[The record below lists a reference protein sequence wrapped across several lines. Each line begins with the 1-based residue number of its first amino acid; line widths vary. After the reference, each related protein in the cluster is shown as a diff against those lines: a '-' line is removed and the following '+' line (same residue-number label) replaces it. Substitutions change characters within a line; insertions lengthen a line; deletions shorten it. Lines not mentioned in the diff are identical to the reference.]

1 MTTYEAKSYPRSR
14 EALKAGNLD
23 ISQNGKYTIAR
34 KQLNGATP
42 GACYGLGVIALTL
55 YPYFFGNQALAVV
68 RREASSM
75 EKRERFKILIT
86 DTIPLLT
93 GMVDQANKKF
103 PELVSKIDWILVDR
117 GDEQELMEKVPGVD
131 ILVGARNR
139 MTRQVIE
146 KADKAFFIQQCS
158 AGYDNIDLQAARE
171 KGIKVSNAG
180 GAGVI
185 PVAEHT
191 IMLMLAISKNLT
203 KSDRT
208 MKAGEWIFGECMG
221 RVYELRDKM
230 LGIVGLGKIGA
241 QVARLADAFGMKLQY
256 FDPYRADARDLNL
269 PINKVSLE
277 ELLKTS
283 DFVNIHALLTPE
295 TRGLIGRKELEM
307 MKETAYLINTSRGAI
322 VDEEALAEILERKRI
337 RGAGIDVYGEHGDPP
352 DKSSKLLKQD
362 NAVLTPHI
370 GGVTAEDIYRNFY
383 ETSLGNIMDVVKGEE
398 PKYVVN

>member
-1 MTTYEAKSYPRSR
+1 
-14 EALKAGNLD
+14 
-23 ISQNGKYTIAR
+23 
-34 KQLNGATP
+34 
-42 GACYGLGVIALTL
+42 
-55 YPYFFGNQALAVV
+55 
-68 RREASSM
+68 M
-75 EKRERFKILIT
+75 EKRERFRILIT

-93 GMVDQANKKF
+93 GMIDQANKKF

-131 ILVGARNR
+131 ILVGARYR
-139 MTRQVIE
+139 IDRRILE

-191 IMLMLAISKNLT
+191 IMLMLAISKNLARAD
-203 KSDRT
+203 KT

-230 LGIVGLGKIGA
+230 LGIVGLGKIGS
-241 QVARLADAFGMKLQY
+241 QVARIAHGFGMKLQY
-256 FDPYRADARDLNL
+256 FDPYRADASDLNL
-269 PINKVSLE
+269 PINRVSLE

-307 MKETAYLINTSRGAI
+307 MKETAYLINSSRGAI
-322 VDEEALAEILERKRI
+322 VDEEALADILENKRI

-352 DKSSKLLKQD
+352 DKSSRLLKLD
-362 NAVLTPHI
+362 NVVLTPHI

-383 ETSLGNIMDVVKGEE
+383 ETSLGNIIDVVKGEE

>member
-1 MTTYEAKSYPRSR
+1 
-14 EALKAGNLD
+14 
-23 ISQNGKYTIAR
+23 
-34 KQLNGATP
+34 
-42 GACYGLGVIALTL
+42 
-55 YPYFFGNQALAVV
+55 
-68 RREASSM
+68 M

-139 MTRQVIE
+139 MNRKVLE

-158 AGYDNIDLQAARE
+158 AGYDNVDLKAAKE

-191 IMLMLAISKNLT
+191 IMLMLAISKNLAI
-203 KSDRT
+203 SDRT
-208 MKAGEWIFGECMG
+208 MKAGEWIFGECIG

-230 LGIVGLGKIGA
+230 LGIVGLGNIGA
-241 QVARLADAFGMKLQY
+241 QVARLAHAFGMRLQY
-256 FDPYRADARDLNL
+256 FDPYRADASDLNL
-269 PINKVSLE
+269 PIKKVSLE

-322 VDEEALAEILERKRI
+322 VDEEALADILEKKRI
-337 RGAGIDVYGEHGDPP
+337 RGAGIDVYGDHGDPP
-352 DKSSKLLKQD
+352 DKSSRLLKQE
-362 NAVLTPHI
+362 NVILTPHI
-370 GGVTAEDIYRNFY
+370 AGSTAEDIYRNFY
-383 ETSLGNIMDVVKGEE
+383 ETSLGNIMSVVRGEE

>member
-1 MTTYEAKSYPRSR
+1 
-14 EALKAGNLD
+14 
-23 ISQNGKYTIAR
+23 
-34 KQLNGATP
+34 
-42 GACYGLGVIALTL
+42 
-55 YPYFFGNQALAVV
+55 
-68 RREASSM
+68 M

-139 MTRQVIE
+139 MNRKVLE
-146 KADKAFFIQQCS
+146 KADKVFFIQQCS
-158 AGYDNIDLQAARE
+158 AGYDNVDLKAAKE

-191 IMLMLAISKNLT
+191 IMLMLAISKNLAR
-203 KSDRT
+203 SDRT
-208 MKAGEWIFGECMG
+208 MKAGEWIFGECIG

-230 LGIVGLGKIGA
+230 LGIVGLGNIGA
-241 QVARLADAFGMKLQY
+241 QVARLAHAFGMKLQY
-256 FDPYRADARDLNL
+256 FDPYRADASDLNL
-269 PINKVSLE
+269 PIKKVSLE

-322 VDEEALAEILERKRI
+322 VDEEALADILEKKRI
-337 RGAGIDVYGEHGDPP
+337 RGAGIDVYGDHGDPP
-352 DKSSKLLKQD
+352 DKSSRLLKQE
-362 NAVLTPHI
+362 NVILTPHI
-370 GGVTAEDIYRNFY
+370 AGSTAEDIYRNFY
-383 ETSLGNIMDVVKGEE
+383 ETSLGNIMSVVRGEE

>member
-1 MTTYEAKSYPRSR
+1 
-14 EALKAGNLD
+14 
-23 ISQNGKYTIAR
+23 
-34 KQLNGATP
+34 
-42 GACYGLGVIALTL
+42 
-55 YPYFFGNQALAVV
+55 
-68 RREASSM
+68 M

-139 MTRQVIE
+139 MPRQVIE

-158 AGYDNIDLQAARE
+158 AGYDNIDLKAAKE

-191 IMLMLAISKNLT
+191 IMLMLAISKNLIR
-203 KSDRT
+203 SDRT
-208 MKAGEWIFGECMG
+208 MKAGEWIFSECIG

-241 QVARLADAFGMKLQY
+241 QVARLAHAFGMKLQY
-256 FDPYRADARDLNL
+256 FDPYRADDSDLNL

-322 VDEEALAEILERKRI
+322 VDEEALADILEKKRI

-352 DKSSKLLKQD
+352 DKSSRLLKQE
-362 NAVLTPHI
+362 NVVLTPHI
-370 GGVTAEDIYRNFY
+370 AGSTAEDIYRNFY
-383 ETSLGNIMDVVKGEE
+383 EMSLGNIMDVVQGKE

>member
-1 MTTYEAKSYPRSR
+1 
-14 EALKAGNLD
+14 
-23 ISQNGKYTIAR
+23 
-34 KQLNGATP
+34 
-42 GACYGLGVIALTL
+42 
-55 YPYFFGNQALAVV
+55 
-68 RREASSM
+68 M

-103 PELVSKIDWILVDR
+103 PELVSKMDWILVDR
-117 GDEQELMEKVPGVD
+117 GDEQELIEKVPGVD

-139 MTRQVIE
+139 MNRKVLE

-191 IMLMLAISKNLT
+191 IMLMLAIAKNLT

-241 QVARLADAFGMKLQY
+241 QVASLAHGFGMRLQY
-256 FDPYRADARDLNL
+256 FDPYRTDASDLNL

-322 VDEEALAEILERKRI
+322 VDEEALADILESKRI

-362 NAVLTPHI
+362 NIVLTPHI

-383 ETSLGNIMDVVKGEE
+383 ETSLGNIIAVVRGEE

>member
-1 MTTYEAKSYPRSR
+1 
-14 EALKAGNLD
+14 
-23 ISQNGKYTIAR
+23 
-34 KQLNGATP
+34 
-42 GACYGLGVIALTL
+42 
-55 YPYFFGNQALAVV
+55 
-68 RREASSM
+68 M
-75 EKRERFKILIT
+75 EKREHFKILIT

-103 PELVSKIDWILVDR
+103 PELVSKIDWILVDQ

-131 ILVGARNR
+131 ILVGARHRINR
-139 MTRQVIE
+139 KILE
-146 KADKAFFIQQCS
+146 KADRAIFIQQCS

-171 KGIKVSNAG
+171 KGIKVSNSG

-191 IMLMLAISKNLT
+191 IMLMLAISKNLA

-241 QVARLADAFGMKLQY
+241 QVARLAHAFGMKLQY
-256 FDPYRADARDLNL
+256 FDPYRADASDLGL

-283 DFVNIHALLTPE
+283 DFVSIHALLTPE
-295 TRGLIGRKELEM
+295 TRGLIGKKELEM

-322 VDEEALAEILERKRI
+322 VDEEALAEVLENKKI

-352 DKSSKLLKQD
+352 DKSSKLLKQE
-362 NAVLTPHI
+362 NVVLTPHI

-383 ETSLGNIMDVVKGEE
+383 ETSLGNIMGVVKGEE

>member
-1 MTTYEAKSYPRSR
+1 
-14 EALKAGNLD
+14 
-23 ISQNGKYTIAR
+23 
-34 KQLNGATP
+34 
-42 GACYGLGVIALTL
+42 
-55 YPYFFGNQALAVV
+55 
-68 RREASSM
+68 M
-75 EKRERFKILIT
+75 EKREHFKILIT

-103 PELVSKIDWILVDR
+103 PELVSKIDWILVDQ
-117 GDEQELMEKVPGVD
+117 GDEQELMEKVTGVD
-131 ILVGARNR
+131 ILVGARHRINR
-139 MTRQVIE
+139 KILE
-146 KADKAFFIQQCS
+146 KADRAIFIQQCS

-171 KGIKVSNAG
+171 KGIKVSNSG

-191 IMLMLAISKNLT
+191 IMLMLAISKNLA

-241 QVARLADAFGMKLQY
+241 QVARLAHAFGMKLQY
-256 FDPYRADARDLNL
+256 FDPYRADASDLGL

-283 DFVNIHALLTPE
+283 DFVSIHALLTPE
-295 TRGLIGRKELEM
+295 TRGLIGKKELEM

-322 VDEEALAEILERKRI
+322 VDEEALAEVLENKKI

-352 DKSSKLLKQD
+352 DKSSKLLKQE
-362 NAVLTPHI
+362 NVVLTPHI

-383 ETSLGNIMDVVKGEE
+383 ETSLGNIMGVVKGEE

>member
-1 MTTYEAKSYPRSR
+1 
-14 EALKAGNLD
+14 
-23 ISQNGKYTIAR
+23 
-34 KQLNGATP
+34 
-42 GACYGLGVIALTL
+42 
-55 YPYFFGNQALAVV
+55 
-68 RREASSM
+68 M
-75 EKRERFKILIT
+75 ETRERFKILIT

-117 GDEQELMEKVPGVD
+117 GDEQELIEKVPGVD

-139 MTRQVIE
+139 MNRKVLE

-191 IMLMLAISKNLT
+191 IMLMLAIAKNLT

-241 QVARLADAFGMKLQY
+241 QVASLAHGFGMRLQY
-256 FDPYRADARDLNL
+256 FDPYRADASDLNL
-269 PINKVSLE
+269 PIKKVSLE

-307 MKETAYLINTSRGAI
+307 MKETAYVINTSRGAI
-322 VDEEALAEILERKRI
+322 VDEEALADILESKRI

-362 NAVLTPHI
+362 NIVLTPHI

-383 ETSLGNIMDVVKGEE
+383 ETSLGNIIAVVRGEE

>member
-1 MTTYEAKSYPRSR
+1 
-14 EALKAGNLD
+14 
-23 ISQNGKYTIAR
+23 
-34 KQLNGATP
+34 
-42 GACYGLGVIALTL
+42 
-55 YPYFFGNQALAVV
+55 
-68 RREASSM
+68 M

-117 GDEQELMEKVPGVD
+117 GDEQELIEKVPGVD

-139 MTRQVIE
+139 MNRKVLE
-146 KADKAFFIQQCS
+146 KADKAFFIQQCG

-191 IMLMLAISKNLT
+191 IMLMLAIAKNLT

-241 QVARLADAFGMKLQY
+241 QVASLAHGFGMRLQY
-256 FDPYRADARDLNL
+256 FDPYRADASDLNL

-322 VDEEALAEILERKRI
+322 VDEEALADILEGKRI

-362 NAVLTPHI
+362 NIVLTPHI

-383 ETSLGNIMDVVKGEE
+383 ETSLGNIIAVVRGEE

>member
-1 MTTYEAKSYPRSR
+1 MEQR
-14 EALKAGNLD
+14 E
-23 ISQNGKYTIAR
+23 KYR
-34 KQLNGATP
+34 
-42 GACYGLGVIALTL
+42 
-55 YPYFFGNQALAVV
+55 
-68 RREASSM
+68 
-75 EKRERFKILIT
+75 ILIT

-93 GMVDQANKKF
+93 GMVDQAKKKF
-103 PELVSKIDWILVDR
+103 SELESKIEWILVDK

-139 MTRQVIE
+139 MTSNVFE
-146 KADKAFFIQQCS
+146 KADRLIFVQQCS
-158 AGYDNIDLQAARE
+158 AGYDNIDLKAARE
-171 KGIKVSNAG
+171 KGVNVSNAG

-191 IMLMLAISKNLT
+191 IMLMLAIAKNLA
-203 KSDRT
+203 KSDST

-221 RVYELRDKM
+221 RVYELHGKL

-241 QVARLADAFGMKLQY
+241 RVAKLAHGFDMKLQY
-256 FDPYRADARDLNL
+256 FDPYREDASDLNL
-269 PINKVSLE
+269 PIKKVSLE

-283 DFVNIHALLTPE
+283 DFVTINALLTPE

-307 MKETAYLINTSRGAI
+307 MKETAYLVNTSRGAI
-322 VDEEALAEILERKRI
+322 VDEGALADILAEKKI

-352 DKSSKLLKQD
+352 PPDSRLRQLD
-362 NAVLTPHI
+362 NVVLTPHI

-383 ETSLGNIMDVVKGEE
+383 ETSLGNIMAVVRGEE

>member
-1 MTTYEAKSYPRSR
+1 
-14 EALKAGNLD
+14 
-23 ISQNGKYTIAR
+23 
-34 KQLNGATP
+34 
-42 GACYGLGVIALTL
+42 
-55 YPYFFGNQALAVV
+55 
-68 RREASSM
+68 M

-117 GDEQELMEKVPGVD
+117 GDEQELIEKVPGVD

-139 MTRQVIE
+139 MNRKVLE

-191 IMLMLAISKNLT
+191 IMLMLAIAKNLT

-241 QVARLADAFGMKLQY
+241 QVASLAHGFGMRLQY
-256 FDPYRADARDLNL
+256 FDPYRADASDLNL
-269 PINKVSLE
+269 PIKKVSLE

-295 TRGLIGRKELEM
+295 TRGLIGRKEMEM
-307 MKETAYLINTSRGAI
+307 MKETAYVINTSRGAI
-322 VDEEALAEILERKRI
+322 VDEEALADILESKRI

-362 NAVLTPHI
+362 NVVLTPHI

-383 ETSLGNIMDVVKGEE
+383 ETSLGNIIAVVRGEE

>member
-1 MTTYEAKSYPRSR
+1 
-14 EALKAGNLD
+14 
-23 ISQNGKYTIAR
+23 
-34 KQLNGATP
+34 
-42 GACYGLGVIALTL
+42 
-55 YPYFFGNQALAVV
+55 
-68 RREASSM
+68 M
-75 EKRERFKILIT
+75 EKREHFKILIT

-103 PELVSKIDWILVDR
+103 PELVSKIDWILVDQ

-131 ILVGARNR
+131 ILVGARHRINR
-139 MTRQVIE
+139 KILE
-146 KADKAFFIQQCS
+146 KADRAFFIQQCS

-171 KGIKVSNAG
+171 KGIKVSNSG

-191 IMLMLAISKNLT
+191 IMLMLAISKNLV

-241 QVARLADAFGMKLQY
+241 QVARLAHAFGMKLQY
-256 FDPYRADARDLNL
+256 FDPYRADASDLGL

-283 DFVNIHALLTPE
+283 DFVSIHALLTPE
-295 TRGLIGRKELEM
+295 TRGLIGKKELEM

-322 VDEEALAEILERKRI
+322 VDEEALADVLENKRI

-352 DKSSKLLKQD
+352 DKSSKLLKQE
-362 NAVLTPHI
+362 NVVLTPHI

-398 PKYVVN
+398 PKHVVN